1 MSSLLEESII
11 DANTLK
17 EIAIKNAEQ
26 AIVEKYAHQIKEA
39 VESLLEQDDEEMVDD
54 EMGLEGGGGE
64 EGLDMGGGLNVEVG
78 GESDIAKDL
87 PLAAT
92 NGEKLCG
99 CPDDEEEI
107 EVDFD
112 DLEKQLSGDEMGVGM
127 GGEEESHEDLA
138 NDLED
143 KQLNALEEEV
153 EMTSDN
159 PEEMDSTEE
168 EYEINEE
175 DLSAI
180 LEELTVDLDV
190 GSPNGKVIGGTEK
203 DKEENLENA
212 LALTQDTK
220 VKEEMEELKK
230 TVKDLQE
237 SVGNLNKK
245 LVTKEKYLEKTIK
258 ENKQYKELLTKF
270 KDKLNEVNLK
280 NAQLFYTNRVL
291 ENASLNERQKQK
303 LVESI
308 SKSQTVEST
317 KVAYEMLQE
326 VVSGKDLEKELSM
339 KALNEAISKPSS
351 FVLSSV
357 RRNTEDNK
365 TTDPSVDRLMKL
377 AGIKKNN

>member
-127 GGEEESHEDLA
+127 GGEEESH
-138 NDLED
+138 
-143 KQLNALEEEV
+143 
-153 EMTSDN
+153 
-159 PEEMDSTEE
+159 
-168 EYEINEE
+168 
-175 DLSAI
+175 
-180 LEELTVDLDV
+180 
-190 GSPNGKVIGGTEK
+190 
-203 DKEENLENA
+203 
-212 LALTQDTK
+212 
-220 VKEEMEELKK
+220 
-230 TVKDLQE
+230 
-237 SVGNLNKK
+237 
-245 LVTKEKYLEKTIK
+245 
-258 ENKQYKELLTKF
+258 
-270 KDKLNEVNLK
+270 
-280 NAQLFYTNRVL
+280 
-291 ENASLNERQKQK
+291 
-303 LVESI
+303 
-308 SKSQTVEST
+308 
-317 KVAYEMLQE
+317 
-326 VVSGKDLEKELSM
+326 
-339 KALNEAISKPSS
+339 
-351 FVLSSV
+351 
-357 RRNTEDNK
+357 
-365 TTDPSVDRLMKL
+365 
-377 AGIKKNN
+377 